1 MKRYK
6 NKSRTLKI
14 SNHSELLDG
23 QKRTKILEHELEE
36 WKSLNE
42 YINAMDMGYYQILII
57 TISIFTAIVAVVTS
71 DIVTEELI
79 KIVFIVPLG
88 IVSVFSYLSYQF
100 RITAILRGHLAALE
114 EKMNKE
120 LGENVHMWNS
130 ALVET
135 YMAHNNTI
143 NNFMM
148 FPIMLFI
155 ILLTVYCVRF
165 TWKALDGVEYAKVI
179 FGGYWFLVS
188 LGAAIVFCPFIKN
201 DEVRHKTYNEKQVME
216 MYVKYKN
223 SYSDKKKNEVIKN
236 SLLVGVLNFI
246 FGFVVMYIFSL
257 NITIKPGLKT
267 FFDYYAATIGDAFF
281 FVNFNRCRLFLQ

>member
-114 EKMNKE
+114 
-120 LGENVHMWNS
+120 
-130 ALVET
+130 
-135 YMAHNNTI
+135 
-143 NNFMM
+143 
-148 FPIMLFI
+148 
-155 ILLTVYCVRF
+155 
-165 TWKALDGVEYAKVI
+165 
-179 FGGYWFLVS
+179 
-188 LGAAIVFCPFIKN
+188 
-201 DEVRHKTYNEKQVME
+201 
-216 MYVKYKN
+216 
-223 SYSDKKKNEVIKN
+223 KK
-236 SLLVGVLNFI
+236 
-246 FGFVVMYIFSL
+246 
-257 NITIKPGLKT
+257 
-267 FFDYYAATIGDAFF
+267 
-281 FVNFNRCRLFLQ
+281 